1 VIEGW
6 IFHSLGS
13 LSSPWY
19 VVGPTVLFAG
29 IVGYFLNALLV
40 AVHVHLSTGRPIR
53 SVVREMHVGI
63 FGEFMLSYMGLAL
76 FSVVVATTFVR
87 IGPWS
92 IAVFIAPLA
101 FARQMFTRT
110 RSLEVATVELEAKQ
124 RENEYQA
131 LHDALTGLPNRA
143 LFLRSLHESI
153 DAMRDRQRLAVM
165 IMDLDHFKEINDT
178 LGHHVGDQLLKEIGP
193 RLSGVLREGDV
204 MARLG
209 GDEFGIVLPDVHD
222 ASTAVRI
229 ADRLLEVLERPLP
242 VEGLALDVSGS
253 IGIAVYPEDSSEV
266 ETLLRRADVAM
277 YAAKEAGGGYELYTP
292 ELDRHSPERL
302 TLVSGV
308 RPGLERGEF
317 VLHYQPKLRVA
328 DERTT
333 GVEALVR
340 WEHPERGLVGPDEF
354 IPLLERTVLLRPL
367 THYVLDRALQQWR
380 GWSADGLEIG
390 VAVNLSPRS
399 LLDLQLPDQVAEL
412 LGCWGVPPGALTLEL
427 TESFLMAESGR
438 SVGVLSALAEVGVKL
453 SIDDFGTGYSSLSH
467 LKRLPICEIK
477 IDRSFVMSMTRD
489 PNDAMI
495 VRATVDLARNLGLQV
510 VAEGVE
516 DQENG
521 RAPRRWAA
529 T

>member
-1 VIEGW
+1 
-6 IFHSLGS
+6 
-13 LSSPWY
+13 
-19 VVGPTVLFAG
+19 
-29 IVGYFLNALLV
+29 
-40 AVHVHLSTGRPIR
+40 
-53 SVVREMHVGI
+53 
-63 FGEFMLSYMGLAL
+63 
-76 FSVVVATTFVR
+76 
-87 IGPWS
+87 
-92 IAVFIAPLA
+92 
-101 FARQMFTRT
+101 
-110 RSLEVATVELEAKQ
+110 
-124 RENEYQA
+124 
-131 LHDALTGLPNRA
+131 
-143 LFLRSLHESI
+143 
-153 DAMRDRQRLAVM
+153 M

-193 RLSGVLREGDV
+193 RLSGVLRDGDV

-209 GDEFGIVLPDVHD
+209 GDEFGIVLPDVQD

-229 ADRLLEVLERPLP
+229 ADRLREVLERPLP

-253 IGIAVYPEDSSEV
+253 IGIAMYPEDSMEV

-292 ELDRHSPERL
+292 ELDRHSPARL

-340 WEHPERGLVGPDEF
+340 WNHPDRGLVGPDQF

-367 THYVLDRALQQWR
+367 THYVLDRALQQWQR
-380 GWSADGLEIG
+380 WSRRGLELD

-399 LLDLQLPDQVAEL
+399 LLDLQLPDQVAEF
-412 LGCWGVPPGALTLEL
+412 LGRWGVPPAALTLEL

-438 SVGVLSALAEVGVKL
+438 SVGVLSALADVGVKL

-477 IDRSFVMSMTRD
+477 VDRSFVMNMTRD

-516 DQENG
+516 DQETVERLAEMG
-521 RAPRRWAA
+521 CDLMQGFRFSRPLAAPDLVARLRSERGGDIPRGSSDPSPALVQ
-529 T
+529 